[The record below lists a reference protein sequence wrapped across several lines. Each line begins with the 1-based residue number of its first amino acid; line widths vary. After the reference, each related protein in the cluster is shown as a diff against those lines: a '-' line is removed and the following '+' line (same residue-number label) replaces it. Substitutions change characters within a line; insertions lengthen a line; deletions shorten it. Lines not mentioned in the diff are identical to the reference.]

1 MSFKIGNIEFGEYPV
16 FLAPMENVTD
26 PVFRWLCKDFEVD
39 LMYTEFISADGII
52 HGGKKGLQKLILSD
66 DERPVAI
73 QLYGKNID
81 SLVEAAKIAEQSNPE
96 IIDLNFGCPVKKIAN
111 KGAGSGLLRDLPLLL
126 EITEKVVKAV
136 KTPVTVKTRLGWD
149 SQDIVI
155 EDLAERLLG
164 TGMQALTLHGR
175 TKAQLYGGRANW
187 EYTGR
192 LTANP
197 KLTYPIIGNGDINT
211 AEDAKYVFDTY
222 NPDAIMIGRSS
233 IGRPWIFREIKH
245 YLRTGEILP
254 EPTVKEK
261 VRIARYH
268 FEKSLELKPFRAAIV
283 QMRRHYVNY
292 FKGIP
297 DIKPL
302 RLKILTANTAEEVH
316 KALDE
321 IDYNFAD
328 IVTEAQVNFLKPDNQ
343 LTVNDNNE

>member
-1 MSFKIGNIEFGEYPV
+1 LSFKIGNIEFGDYPV

-26 PVFRWLCKDFEVD
+26 PVFRLLCKQYEVD

-66 DERPVAI
+66 IERPVAI

-96 IIDLNFGCPVKKIAN
+96 IIDLNFGCPVRKIAN

-149 SQDIVI
+149 SKEIVI
-155 EDLAERLLG
+155 EELDEKLLN

-175 TKAQLYGGRANW
+175 TKSQLYGGKADW
-187 EYTGR
+187 SYTGK

-222 NPDAIMIGRSS
+222 KPDAIMVGRSS
-233 IGRPWIFREIKH
+233 IGRPWVFKEIKH
-245 YLRTGEILP
+245 YLKTGEVLP
-254 EPTVKEK
+254 EPSVKEK
-261 VRIARYH
+261 VEIARFH
-268 FEKSLELKPFRAAIV
+268 FEKSLEMKPFRAAIV

-297 DIKPL
+297 GIKPL
-302 RLKILTANTAEEVH
+302 RLKILTANTPEEVH
-316 KALDE
+316 TALTE
-321 IDYNFAD
+321 IDYNFGD
-328 IVTEAQVNFLKPDNQ
+328 IITEAQVNFIKPDI
-343 LTVNDNNE
+343 EE

>member
-1 MSFKIGNIEFGEYPV
+1 
-16 FLAPMENVTD
+16 MENVTD
-26 PVFRWLCKDFEVD
+26 PVFRLLCKQYEVD

-66 DERPVAI
+66 EERPVAI
-73 QLYGKNID
+73 QLYGRHVD

-96 IIDLNFGCPVKKIAN
+96 IIDLNFGCPVRKIAN

-149 SQDIVI
+149 MQEIVI
-155 EDLAERLLG
+155 EGLAEQLLD

-175 TKAQLYGGRANW
+175 TKSQLYSGRADW
-187 EYTGR
+187 SYTGK
-192 LTANP
+192 LTSNP

-222 NPDAIMIGRSS
+222 KPDAIMIGRSS
-233 IGRPWIFREIKH
+233 IGRPWIFKEIKH
-245 YLRTGEILP
+245 YLKTGEVLP

-261 VRIARYH
+261 VEIARFH
-268 FEKSLELKPFRAAIV
+268 FEKSLEMKAFRAAIV

-297 DIKPL
+297 GIKPL
-302 RLKILTANTAEEVH
+302 RLKILTANTPEEVH
-316 KALDE
+316 TALTE
-321 IDYNFAD
+321 IDYNFGD
-328 IVTEAQVNFLKPDNQ
+328 VVTDAQVNFIKPDTQ
-343 LTVNDNNE
+343 LTINNE